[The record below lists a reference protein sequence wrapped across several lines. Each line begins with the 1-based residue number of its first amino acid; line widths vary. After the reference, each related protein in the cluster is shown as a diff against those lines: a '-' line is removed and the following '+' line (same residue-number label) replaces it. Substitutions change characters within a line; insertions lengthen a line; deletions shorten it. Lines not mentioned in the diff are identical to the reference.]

1 MPIFSCGAVIGMPS
15 SSTLPWVGRSS
26 PEMARSKVDL
36 PQPEPPTTTTISP
49 MSTFNDRPSSARTPF
64 G

>member
-1 MPIFSCGAVIGMPS
+1 MPIASCGAVMAAPS
-15 SSTLPWVGRSS
+15 RATVPWLGVSR

-36 PQPEPPTTTTISP
+36 PQPEPPTTTRISP
-49 MSTFNDRPSSARTPF
+49 CGTASDTPSSARTPF